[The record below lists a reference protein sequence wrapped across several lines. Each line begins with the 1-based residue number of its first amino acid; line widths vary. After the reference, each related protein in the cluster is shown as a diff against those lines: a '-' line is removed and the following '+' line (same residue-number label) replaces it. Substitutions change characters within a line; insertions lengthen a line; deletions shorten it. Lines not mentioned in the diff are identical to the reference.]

1 MAKRAYNRRSDDAI
15 IEELQM
21 KLQRVQARVEAR
33 DRPDAP
39 ILKEVTKLNR
49 SLRRFTQVAA
59 DYGRDDLVNMVE
71 AFGSGLGR
79 AAEEGKPSRPA
90 RTTKATKKRSNKK
103 RSKKKSS

>member
-1 MAKRAYNRRSDDAI
+1 
-15 IEELQM
+15 M

-39 ILKEVTKLNR
+39 VLKEVTKLNR

-59 DYGRDDLVNMVE
+59 DGGRDDLVNMVE

-90 RTTKATKKRSNKK
+90 RTTKATKATKK